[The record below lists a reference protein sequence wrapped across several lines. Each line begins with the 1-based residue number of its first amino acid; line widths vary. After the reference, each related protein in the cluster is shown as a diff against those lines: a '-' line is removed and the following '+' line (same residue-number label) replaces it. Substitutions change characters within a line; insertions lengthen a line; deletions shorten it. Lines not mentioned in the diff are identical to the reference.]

1 MLVALASELQ
11 MDLNEEIDSLN
22 RLFKKYKVE
31 YSVPRVYT
39 SRDAASVREMFRSGM
54 GYGFYDL
61 LISQSNGTAVE
72 VNDELEV
79 NARLHALLDSI
90 RMKIDKYP
98 EYKVYKKP
106 KKKRKKS

>member
-1 MLVALASELQ
+1 ME
-11 MDLNEEIDSLN
+11 LNEEIEALN
-22 RLFKKYKVE
+22 RLFEKYNVE

-39 SRDAASVREMFRSGM
+39 SRDAASVREMYRSGL

-61 LISQSNGTAVE
+61 VISQSNGHAVD
-72 VNDELEV
+72 VNDELKV

-90 RMKIDKYP
+90 RIKIDKYP